1 MQSVEW
7 LCTFPSCAIVVVLVV
22 VRGWVSPRAAMGTAE
37 VRLGDLSV
45 KVPCQ
50 YVAENFVC
58 HTHLA
63 PTDPLVLCFLCGET
77 EK

>member
-7 LCTFPSCAIVVVLVV
+7 LCMFPSCAIVVVLVV
-22 VRGWVSPRAAMGTAE
+22 IRGWMSPRAAKGTAE

-50 YVAENFVC
+50 YLTENFMC

-63 PTDPLVLCFLCGET
+63 PTDPLVLFLMWCD
-77 EK
+77 